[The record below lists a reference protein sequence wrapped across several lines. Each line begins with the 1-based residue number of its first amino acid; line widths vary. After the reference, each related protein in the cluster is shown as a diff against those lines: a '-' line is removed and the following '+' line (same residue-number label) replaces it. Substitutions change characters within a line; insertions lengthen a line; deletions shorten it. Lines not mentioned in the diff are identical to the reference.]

1 MKTRDFIDFSGV
13 FAGVAVIDIEKE
25 AMYVS
30 LFYSSICRGVN
41 EFGLGFGFVW
51 PEAKESHFFLL
62 YWLTKE
68 RSTDNATEIEKPMFY
83 SQLILSEWL

>member
-1 MKTRDFIDFSGV
+1 MLKLSIQ
-13 FAGVAVIDIEKE
+13 EE
-25 AMYVS
+25 AMYLSV
-30 LFYSSICRGVN
+30 FYYCICSCLCRGVN
-41 EFGLGFGFVW
+41 EFPLGFSFVW
-51 PEAKESHFFLL
+51 PESKESHFFLL